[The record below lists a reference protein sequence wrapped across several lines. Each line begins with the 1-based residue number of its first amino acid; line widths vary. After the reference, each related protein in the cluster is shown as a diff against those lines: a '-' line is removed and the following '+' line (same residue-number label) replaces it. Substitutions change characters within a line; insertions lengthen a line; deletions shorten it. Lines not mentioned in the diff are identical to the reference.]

1 MCEIC
6 VNTHTHTHTHTHTA
20 SSVSSRVNIRIIIHT
35 CKGGNSFLQGFPPF
49 FRIHIPLFIH
59 YKSLNNIKQ

>member
-6 VNTHTHTHTHTHTA
+6 VNTH
-20 SSVSSRVNIRIIIHT
+20 SVSSRVNIRIIIHT